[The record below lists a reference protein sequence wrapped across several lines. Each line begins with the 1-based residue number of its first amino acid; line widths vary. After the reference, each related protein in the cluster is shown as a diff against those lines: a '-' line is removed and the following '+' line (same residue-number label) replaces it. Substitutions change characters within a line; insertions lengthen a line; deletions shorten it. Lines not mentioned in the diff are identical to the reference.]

1 VWSWNRAGWIE
12 LAVVAVVAAA
22 LLFSAL
28 RRAWRSLAAT
38 TDRIRQSSDAVVAGA
53 ESLTALS
60 RSLEAIAE
68 ELRRRREQDASVQAR
83 RVGFSKGE
91 VFTGEASSG
100 VGGIAMVIV
109 SNFSSEIIH
118 DLRVTLLVAG
128 RDDPDPQQQSADMLE
143 PGQILKLAFLLNT
156 RDGSSQTDR
165 EFSLL
170 FTDAWG
176 RPWRRLTSDPV
187 PHRADDEGEPD
198 DLV

>member
-1 VWSWNRAGWIE
+1 MWSWNRAGQIT
-12 LAVVAVVAAA
+12 LAMVALIAAA
-22 LLFSAL
+22 LLFRVL

-38 TDRIRQSSDAVVAGA
+38 THRIRQSGDAVVAGA

-60 RSLEAIAE
+60 RSLEVIAE

-83 RVGFSKGE
+83 RVGFSKGD

-109 SNFSSEIIH
+109 SNFSAEIIH
-118 DLRVTLLVAG
+118 DLRVTRLVAD
-128 RDDPDPQQQSADMLE
+128 RDDPDPQQQTADVLE
-143 PGQILKLAFLLNT
+143 PGQTLKLAFLLNT
-156 RDGSSQTDR
+156 RDGSSRTDR

-176 RPWRRLTSDPV
+176 RPWRRLTDDPV
-187 PHRADDEGEPD
+187 PHRADGEGEPD
-198 DLV
+198 DLA